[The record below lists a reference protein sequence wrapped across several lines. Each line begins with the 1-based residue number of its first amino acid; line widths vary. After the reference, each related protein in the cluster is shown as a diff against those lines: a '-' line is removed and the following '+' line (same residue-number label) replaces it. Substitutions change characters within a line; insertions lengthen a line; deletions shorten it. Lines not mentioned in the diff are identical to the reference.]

1 MKKVLL
7 ICESD
12 DVLEAKRVVLEGAGY
27 EVHALARGEG
37 VRAVAEDGEISLVII
52 NVTTGGNEARAALE
66 ELSSADA
73 PSSIPV
79 LVIGDASALGEFDGP
94 GHAIK
99 KPAEKRALLKSTRT
113 LIQARHKAWAR
124 KKAT

>member
-7 ICESD
+7 ICESA

-27 EVHALARGEG
+27 EVHAHSRGEG
-37 VRAVAEDGEISLVII
+37 VRAAAEADGVSLIIIDVAA
-52 NVTTGGNEARAALE
+52 GGAAARAALD
-66 ELSSADA
+66 ELSAPGD

-94 GHAIK
+94 GDALK
-99 KPAEKRALLKSTRT
+99 KPAEKRALLRSTRT
-113 LIQARHKAWAR
+113 LIQSRRKAWSK

>member
-27 EVHALARGEG
+27 EVHPLARNE
-37 VRAVAEDGEISLVII
+37 RARAAAETLGASLII
-52 NVTTGGNEARAALE
+52 IDVTSGAEEARAALE
-66 ELSSADA
+66 ELSTPDA

-79 LVIGDASALGEFDGP
+79 LVIGDATAFAEFEGP
-94 GHAIK
+94 GQAIR
-99 KPAEKRALLKSTRT
+99 KPAQKRALLKSTRT
-113 LIQARHKAWAR
+113 LIQGQPKVWA
-124 KKAT
+124 KKRG